1 MHSENLNDFT
11 HAKMNLMEKR
21 IIFLGSSEFAVPVL
35 ERLVQEYRV
44 MAVITQPDKPSGRG
58 AKTEYSAIKKLALS
72 LGLNVLQPTKIKDTG
87 FVSILA
93 DLAPDLIVVAAY
105 GQILSRQLIELPK
118 YGCINVH
125 ASLLPRWRGAS
136 PIQSAILAGD
146 ELTGVTI
153 MKMDEGLDTGPILS
167 NSTLPIDSSDNASTL
182 SEKLSKAGA
191 ELLVK
196 TLHDY
201 LAGLILPVQQDN
213 EKATLTR
220 LLRKSDGLMDF
231 KQPAEY
237 LERMVRA
244 YNPWPGA
251 FFQWNDQL
259 IKVLGVHVDAGK
271 SMEPGATSVVS
282 KKPAL
287 GTGKGVLVLDKVQP
301 QGRRLMT
308 GEEFLNGVR
317 NWIKRER

>member
-1 MHSENLNDFT
+1 MNNFT
-11 HAKMNLMEKR
+11 HAKMKFMETR
-21 IIFLGSSEFAVPVL
+21 IIFLGSPEFAVPVL

-44 MAVITQPDKPSGRG
+44 SAVVTQPDKPSGRG
-58 AKTEYSAIKKLALS
+58 SKTEYSAIKKLALS
-72 LGLNVLQPTKIKDTG
+72 LGLNVLQPAKIKDAG

-93 DLAPDLIVVAAY
+93 DFAPDLIVVAAY

-167 NSTLPIDSSDNASTL
+167 YLTLLIDASDNASTL
-182 SEKLSKAGA
+182 SEKLAMAGA

-196 TLHDY
+196 TLDGY
-201 LAGLILPVQQDN
+201 LAGQILPVQQDN
-213 EKATLTR
+213 DKATLTR
-220 LLRKSDGLMDF
+220 LLRKSDGQMDF
-231 KQPAEY
+231 NQPAAY

-259 IKVLGVHVDAGK
+259 IKVLGAHVDAGK
-271 SMEPGATSVVS
+271 SIETGATSVVS

-287 GTGKGVLVLDKVQP
+287 GTGEGVLVLDVVQP
-301 QGRRLMT
+301 QGRRIMT

-317 NWIKRER
+317 DWIKGVK